1 MRYFALASLLMM
13 AACGGNNPADDT
25 GDDVV
30 TPDAPPGTPD
40 ADNSG
45 WTTLI
50 SRSWTVP
57 QGVYDIYRCTR
68 IQLDRDWYVQGFRSD
83 APPGSH
89 HAVLTWSSTN
99 PGQLG
104 DYNCNVNSLD
114 FQHMVYAS
122 GVGTDDLIF
131 PADVGVRIPAGA
143 YLNLNLHLF
152 NAGDVEISGTSG
164 VLVQELPSAPATL
177 ADMTF
182 AGDMDLTIPPNAV
195 DHEESGGCTLGRD
208 YTVAALWPHMH
219 QFADHVRV
227 VLTRDGTPT
236 ELLNTDYSFSNQ
248 RNWVQDPP
256 LEFLSG
262 DQLQV
267 TCRYDNPTSSTI
279 QFGDSSEAEM
289 CFTGLYVYP
298 AANFLFGCVSG
309 SGGF

>member
-1 MRYFALASLLMM
+1 MRYLALASILMM
-13 AACGGNNPADDT
+13 AACGGGTNPADDT
-25 GDDVV
+25 GDDAG

-45 WTTLI
+45 WTSLI

-89 HAVLTWSSTN
+89 HAVLTWTDQN

-122 GVGTDDLIF
+122 GVGTDDLVF
-131 PADVGVRIPAGA
+131 PTDVGVRIPAGA

-152 NAGDVEISGTSG
+152 NAGDTEISGTSG
-164 VLVQELPSAPATL
+164 VLVKELAAAPPTL
-177 ADMTF
+177 ADMMF
-182 AGDMDLTIPPNAV
+182 AGDMSLSIPPG
-195 DHEESGGCTLGRD
+195 DPTHTESGGCTLNRE
-208 YTVAALWPHMH
+208 YYVVSLWPHMH
-219 QFADHVRV
+219 QYATHQTIEH
-227 VLTRDGTPT
+227 TRGTT
-236 ELLNTDYSFSNQ
+236 TTMLLDENYSFSNQ
-248 RNWVQDPP
+248 QNWPQEPA
-256 LEFLSG
+256 LHFLSG
-262 DQLQV
+262 DRLQV
-267 TCRYDNPTSSTI
+267 TCTYNNTSGSTV
-279 QFGDSSEAEM
+279 QFGDSSTEEM
-289 CFTGLYVYP
+289 CFAGLYVYP

-309 SGGF
+309 I